1 MKFVIKDENQIEA
14 QLGHGKMVISSD
26 SDIGFRPVELLVS
39 SVAGCSGSVFYSI
52 LKKQRLDFTEV
63 TIDVEVERNKNEAN
77 RVVEMVL
84 TFTVKGKQLNEKKL
98 QRNLEI
104 TRRYCSM
111 VRSVEESIDVV
122 EKLTIVEE

>member
-1 MKFVIKDENQIEA
+1 
-14 QLGHGKMVISSD
+14 
-26 SDIGFRPVELLVS
+26 
-39 SVAGCSGSVFYSI
+39 
-52 LKKQRLDFTEV
+52 
-63 TIDVEVERNKNEAN
+63 
-77 RVVEMVL
+77 MVL

>member
-1 MKFVIKDENQIEA
+1 MKKIAKT
-14 QLGHGKMVISSD
+14 
-26 SDIGFRPVELLVS
+26 
-39 SVAGCSGSVFYSI
+39 SI

-77 RVVEMVL
+77 RVVKMVL

-122 EKLTIVEE
+122 EKLTIVE